1 MPSYTNDADISYNNE
16 QHYQQ
21 PQHIET
27 TYKTKNNYNSLEQHQ
42 QQQQRPYQQYQYN
55 NKKYQQHQ
63 QSQQQ
68 INYFNSINQQ
78 SSGMES
84 SNYANNQQHHG
95 NIDGSYYYKV
105 ENFSSF
111 GTISCNAENQYGQSG
126 PCLYHIMV
134 AGKNTIDIF
143 HDPTKQTSNKQN
155 LKCLKM
161 KLKNQVNN
169 FRANF
174 PT

>member
-1 MPSYTNDADISYNNE
+1 MPSYTNDADITYNNE
-16 QHYQQ
+16 QHHQQ
-21 PQHIET
+21 PQHTET

-63 QSQQQ
+63 QQQHQQNQQQ

-78 SSGMES
+78 SSGMEI

-134 AGKNTIDIF
+134 AGKKTNLKYKTFSSI
-143 HDPTKQTSNKQN
+143 KQN
-155 LKCLKM
+155 KTENSSQHFSC
-161 KLKNQVNN
+161 
-169 FRANF
+169 
-174 PT
+174 